1 MTMFGKKR
9 NQEEVNERRQTMA
22 ENTNLEPTKEEME
35 LSEGA
40 ERTRP
45 RRVFVPRAT
54 IYEHNDEI
62 TILVDM
68 PGVQADNIDI
78 VMEKNELKI
87 GGMVTHEAPE
97 GYSLV
102 YSEYSV
108 GDYERSFV
116 LPRDI
121 DREKIEASMKDGV
134 LTVKLQRAEAY
145 QARKIDVKAIE

>member
-1 MTMFGKKR
+1 
-9 NQEEVNERRQTMA
+9 MA
-22 ENTNLEPTKEEME
+22 ENTNLEPVKEEME
-35 LSEGA
+35 LTEGA

-54 IYEHNDEI
+54 IYEAGDEI

-68 PGVQADNIDI
+68 PGVKPENVDI
-78 VMEKNELKI
+78 TMEKNELKI
-87 GGMVTHEAPE
+87 GGMVSFETPE

-102 YSEYSV
+102 YREYSV

-121 DREKIEASMKDGV
+121 DRENVKASLKDGV
-134 LTVKLQRAEAY
+134 LTITLSRAEAY
-145 QARKIDVKAIE
+145 KARKINVQLEK